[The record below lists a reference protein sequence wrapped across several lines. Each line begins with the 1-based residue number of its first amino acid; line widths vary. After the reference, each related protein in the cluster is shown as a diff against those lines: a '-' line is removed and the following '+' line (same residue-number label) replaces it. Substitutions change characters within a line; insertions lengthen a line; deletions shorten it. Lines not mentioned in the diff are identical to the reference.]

1 MSCSNGSIGQL
12 SPYTCSLGRDA
23 PECMVCRIVIEVGE
37 IEYELPLG
45 GVTAFV
51 HRRCF
56 MMWRAVISG
65 DDPA

>member
-1 MSCSNGSIGQL
+1 
-12 SPYTCSLGRDA
+12 
-23 PECMVCRIVIEVGE
+23 MVCRIVIEVGE